1 MEKLYGYEINLCKT
15 EKWLENKIVQDMRC
29 LNSIE
34 LLEDVK

>member
-15 EKWLENKIVQDMRC
+15 EKRLENKIVQDMRC
-29 LNSIE
+29 LNSVE